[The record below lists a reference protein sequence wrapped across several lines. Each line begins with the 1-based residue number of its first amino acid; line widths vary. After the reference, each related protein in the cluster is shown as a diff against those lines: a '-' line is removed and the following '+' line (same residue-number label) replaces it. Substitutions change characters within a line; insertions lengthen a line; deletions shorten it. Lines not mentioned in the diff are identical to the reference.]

1 MLRVRFAVALAI
13 PLYEIVRHLA
23 LRGLREHLQK
33 RARGYAEQHGVRV
46 DLFKFGGKLL
56 VREELLNDRVLV
68 QAMNAAAD
76 KGERPEDV
84 RERVEEYID
93 EIVPAFSLTA
103 YYQFGMK
110 LARAAILAV
119 YKPLIVRPAPSL
131 PENATAV
138 FLIN

>member
-1 MLRVRFAVALAI
+1 MLRVLLAVALAI
-13 PLYEIVRHLA
+13 PLYEIVRHRA
-23 LRGLREHLQK
+23 LRAMRGHLRK
-33 RARGYAEQHGVRV
+33 RARDYAAQHGVRV

-68 QAMNAAAD
+68 QAMHAAAD

-93 EIVPAFSLTA
+93 EIVPAFSATA
-103 YYQFGMK
+103 YYEIGMK

-119 YKPLIVRPAPSL
+119 YKPLIDPESL
-131 PENATAV
+131 KRVSA
-138 FLIN
+138 